1 MNKISAIYVSIL
13 ALVVA
18 IVALVMCVV
27 CCQKNKPV
35 NVEETLMN
43 NPEIIVKALQA
54 QEQKMREE
62 ALQRVQNLIKDN
74 MDALVNAEGVG
85 VIGNPEGEITIVEF
99 FDFSCHFCH
108 RLYPAL
114 MSVVANNPEVK
125 VVLREMTFLA
135 PVSEYAARAALA
147 AGEQGKYAAV
157 YSALMENNGP
167 LTEAKVDELAV
178 KGGVDLEKM
187 KADMNSE
194 KISNMLDKTS
204 ELAQKLQI
212 NGVPTLIINGQIVQ
226 TLDEKVIQ
234 DQIDQAKAAK

>member
-62 ALQRVQNLIKDN
+62 AQQRVQNLIKEN
-74 MDALVNAEGVG
+74 MDAIVNAEGVG

-114 MSVVANNPEVK
+114 MSVVANNPDVK

-187 KADMNSE
+187 KANMNSE
-194 KISNMLDKTS
+194 KISNMLNETS

-212 NGVPTLIINGQIVQ
+212 NGVPTMIINGQIVQ

-234 DQIDQAKAAK
+234 DQVDQAKAAK

>member
-1 MNKISAIYVSIL
+1 MRDEAMK
-13 ALVVA
+13 
-18 IVALVMCVV
+18 
-27 CCQKNKPV
+27 
-35 NVEETLMN
+35 
-43 NPEIIVKALQA
+43 QA
-54 QEQKMREE
+54 Q
-62 ALQRVQNLIKDN
+62 ALIQDN
-74 MDALVNAEGVG
+74 MDEIVNAEGVG
-85 VIGNPEGEITIVEF
+85 VIGNPEGTVTVVEF

-114 MSVVANNPEVK
+114 MSVVANNPDVK

-135 PVSEYAARAALA
+135 PVSEYAARASLA
-147 AGEQGKYAAV
+147 AGEQGKYAEV
-157 YSALMENNGP
+157 YSALMESEGS

-178 KGGVDLEKM
+178 KAGVDLEKM

-194 KISNMLDKTS
+194 KISNLLKSTS

-234 DQIDQAKAAK
+234 DQINQAKAAK

>member
-18 IVALVMCVV
+18 VAALVLCLV

-35 NVEETLMN
+35 SVEETLMN

-54 QEQKMREE
+54 QEQKMRDE
-62 ALQRVQNLIKDN
+62 AMKQAQALIQDN
-74 MDALVNAEGVG
+74 MDEIVNAEGTVT
-85 VIGNPEGEITIVEF
+85 VVEF

-114 MSVVANNPEVK
+114 MSVVANNPDVK

-135 PVSEYAARAALA
+135 PVSEYAARASLA
-147 AGEQGKYAAV
+147 AGEQGKYAEV
-157 YSALMENNGP
+157 YSALMESEGS

-178 KGGVDLEKM
+178 KAGVDLEKM

-194 KISNMLDKTS
+194 KISNLLKSTS

-234 DQIDQAKAAK
+234 DQINQAKAAK

>member
-18 IVALVMCVV
+18 VAALVLCLV

-35 NVEETLMN
+35 SVEETLMN

-54 QEQKMREE
+54 QEQKMRDE
-62 ALQRVQNLIKDN
+62 AMKQAQALIQDN
-74 MDALVNAEGVG
+74 MDEIVNAEGVG
-85 VIGNPEGEITIVEF
+85 VIGNPEGTVTVVEF

-114 MSVVANNPEVK
+114 MSVVANNPDVK
-125 VVLREMTFLA
+125 VVFREMTFLA
-135 PVSEYAARAALA
+135 PVSEYAARASLA
-147 AGEQGKYAAV
+147 AGEQGKYAEV
-157 YSALMENNGP
+157 YSALMESEGS

-178 KGGVDLEKM
+178 KAGVDLEKM

-194 KISNMLDKTS
+194 KISNLLKSTS

-234 DQIDQAKAAK
+234 DQINQAKAAK